1 MKLNGENIIQASRIQ
16 VWDALNDPGVLKETI
31 PGAQS
36 VDQSSD
42 DEFKAVVEIKIGPV
56 KAKFTCKIKLS
67 DVNPPNGYKII
78 GQGQGGAAGFAKGSA
93 VVSLTELDPETTKLV
108 YEVDAQVGGK
118 LAQVGQRLIQSASKS
133 LADQFFNNLQEYFN
147 GDSNDTEDKQPAPE
161 LGGPARNV
169 FFFNSQRKRI
179 IFALIVFL
187 LSFIY
192 FYNNLL

>member
-56 KAKFTCKIKLS
+56 KAKFTGKINLS

-93 VVSLTELDPETTKLV
+93 VVTLTELDPETTKLV

-147 GDSNDTEDKQPAPE
+147 GDSDDIEDKQPAPE
-161 LGGPARNV
+161 LGAPARNV

-179 IFALIVFL
+179 IFALVVFL

-192 FYNNLL
+192 FYNN

>member
-16 VWDALNDPGVLKETI
+16 VWDALNDPSVLKETI

-56 KAKFTCKIKLS
+56 KAKFTGKINLS

-147 GDSNDTEDKQPAPE
+147 GDSNDIEDKQPAPE
-161 LGGPARNV
+161 LGAPVRNV

-192 FYNNLL
+192 FYNN

>member
-16 VWDALNDPGVLKETI
+16 VWDALNDPSVLKETI

-56 KAKFTCKIKLS
+56 KAKFTGKINLS

-108 YEVDAQVGGK
+108 YDVDAQVGGK

-147 GDSNDTEDKQPAPE
+147 GDSNDIEDKQPAPE
-161 LGGPARNV
+161 LGAPARNV

-192 FYNNLL
+192 FYNN

>member
-56 KAKFTCKIKLS
+56 KAKVTGKINLS

-93 VVSLTELDPETTKLV
+93 VVTLAELDPETTKLV

-147 GDSNDTEDKQPAPE
+147 GDSDDIEDKQPAPE
-161 LGGPARNV
+161 LGPPARNV

-179 IFALIVFL
+179 IFALVVFL

-192 FYNNLL
+192 FYNN

>member
-1 MKLNGENIIQASRIQ
+1 MKLNGENIIQASRVQ

-31 PGAQS
+31 PGAQT

-56 KAKFTCKIKLS
+56 KAKFTGKINLS

-93 VVSLTELDPETTKLV
+93 VVTLTELDPETTKLV

-147 GDSNDTEDKQPAPE
+147 GDSDDIEDKQPAPE
-161 LGGPARNV
+161 LGPPARNV

-179 IFALIVFL
+179 IFALVVFL

-192 FYNNLL
+192 FYNN

>member
-16 VWDALNDPGVLKETI
+16 VWEALNDPAVLKETI

-36 VDQSSD
+36 VEQSSD
-42 DEFKAVVEIKIGPV
+42 DEFKAAVEIKIGPV
-56 KAKFTCKIKLS
+56 KAKFTGKINLS
-67 DVNPPNGYKII
+67 DVNPPNGYKIM

-93 VVSLTELDPETTKLV
+93 VVSLTELDPKTTKLN

-133 LADQFFNNLQEYFN
+133 LADQFFKNLQEYFN
-147 GDSNDTEDKQPAPE
+147 SDNTHIEEEQPAIE
-161 LGGPARNV
+161 AGKSSRNV
-169 FFFNSQRKRI
+169 FFFNTQRKRI

-187 LSFIY
+187 LSFVY
-192 FYNNLL
+192 FYNN

>member
-56 KAKFTCKIKLS
+56 KAKFTGKINLS

-147 GDSNDTEDKQPAPE
+147 GDSNDIEDKQPAPE
-161 LGGPARNV
+161 LGAPARNV

-192 FYNNLL
+192 FYNN

>member
-16 VWDALNDPGVLKETI
+16 VWDALNDPGILKETI

-56 KAKFTCKIKLS
+56 KAKFTGKINLS

-147 GDSNDTEDKQPAPE
+147 GDSNDIEDKQPAPE
-161 LGGPARNV
+161 LGAPARNV

-192 FYNNLL
+192 FYNN

>member
-1 MKLNGENIIQASRIQ
+1 MKLNGENIIQASRVE
-16 VWDALNDPGVLKETI
+16 VWDALNDPAVLKETI

-36 VDQSSD
+36 VEQSSD
-42 DEFKAVVEIKIGPV
+42 DEFKAAVEIKIGPV
-56 KAKFTCKIKLS
+56 KAKFTGKINLT

-93 VVSLTELDPETTKLV
+93 VVSLTELNPETTKLN

-147 GDSNDTEDKQPAPE
+147 SDSAHIEEKQPVTGDE
-161 LGGPARNV
+161 VSSRNV
-169 FFFNSQRKRI
+169 FFFNSQRKKI
-179 IFALIVFL
+179 I
-187 LSFIY
+187 S
-192 FYNNLL
+192 

>member
-56 KAKFTCKIKLS
+56 KAKFTGKINLS

-93 VVSLTELDPETTKLV
+93 VVTLTELDPETTKLV

-118 LAQVGQRLIQSASKS
+118 RAQVGQRLIQSASKS

-147 GDSNDTEDKQPAPE
+147 GDSDDIEDKQPAPE
-161 LGGPARNV
+161 LGPPARNV

-179 IFALIVFL
+179 IFALVVFL

-192 FYNNLL
+192 FYNN

>member
-1 MKLNGENIIQASRIQ
+1 MKLNGENIIQASRMQ
-16 VWDALNDPGVLKETI
+16 VWEALNDPTVLKETI

-36 VDQSSD
+36 VEQSAD
-42 DEFKAVVEIKIGPV
+42 DEFKAAVEIKIGPV
-56 KAKFTCKIKLS
+56 KAKFNGKINLS
-67 DVNPPNGYKII
+67 DVNPPNGYKIV

-93 VVSLTELDPETTKLV
+93 VVSLTELDPETTKLN

-147 GDSNDTEDKQPAPE
+147 SDSTPIDEEQPVIEA
-161 LGGPARNV
+161 GKSSRNV
-169 FFFNSQRKRI
+169 FFFNTQRKRI

-187 LSFIY
+187 LSFVY
-192 FYNNLL
+192 FYNN

>member
-56 KAKFTCKIKLS
+56 KAKFTGKINLS

-147 GDSNDTEDKQPAPE
+147 GDSNDIEDKQPAPE
-161 LGGPARNV
+161 LGPPARNV

-192 FYNNLL
+192 FYNN

>member
-1 MKLNGENIIQASRIQ
+1 MKLNGENIIQASRMQ
-16 VWDALNDPGVLKETI
+16 VWEALNDPAVLKETI

-36 VDQSSD
+36 VEQSAD
-42 DEFKAVVEIKIGPV
+42 DEFKAAVEIKIGPV
-56 KAKFTCKIKLS
+56 KAKFTGKINLS
-67 DVNPPNGYKII
+67 DVNPPNGYKIV

-93 VVSLTELDPETTKLV
+93 VVSLTELDPETTKLN

-147 GDSNDTEDKQPAPE
+147 SDSTPIDEEQPVIEA
-161 LGGPARNV
+161 GKSSRNV
-169 FFFNSQRKRI
+169 FFFNTQRKRI

-187 LSFIY
+187 LSFVY
-192 FYNNLL
+192 FYNN

>member
-1 MKLNGENIIQASRIQ
+1 MKLNGENIIQASRMQ
-16 VWDALNDPGVLKETI
+16 VWEALNDPAVLKETI

-36 VDQSSD
+36 VEQSSD
-42 DEFKAVVEIKIGPV
+42 DEFKAAVEIKIGPV
-56 KAKFTCKIKLS
+56 KAKFTGKINLS
-67 DVNPPNGYKII
+67 DVNPPNGYKIV

-93 VVSLTELDPETTKLV
+93 VVSLTELDQETTKLN

-147 GDSNDTEDKQPAPE
+147 SDSTHIDEEQPVIEA
-161 LGGPARNV
+161 GKSSRNV
-169 FFFNSQRKRI
+169 FFFNTQRKRI

-187 LSFIY
+187 LSFVY
-192 FYNNLL
+192 FYNN

>member
-1 MKLNGENIIQASRIQ
+1 MKLNGENIIQASRMQ
-16 VWDALNDPGVLKETI
+16 VWEALNDPTVLKETI

-36 VDQSSD
+36 VEQSAD
-42 DEFKAVVEIKIGPV
+42 DEFKAAVEIKIGPV
-56 KAKFTCKIKLS
+56 KAKFTGKINLS
-67 DVNPPNGYKII
+67 DVNPPNGYKIV

-93 VVSLTELDPETTKLV
+93 VVSLTELDPETTKLN

-147 GDSNDTEDKQPAPE
+147 SDSTPIDEEQPVIEA
-161 LGGPARNV
+161 GKSSRNV
-169 FFFNSQRKRI
+169 FFFNTQRKRI

-187 LSFIY
+187 LSFVY
-192 FYNNLL
+192 FYNN

>member
-56 KAKFTCKIKLS
+56 KAKFTGKINLS

-93 VVSLTELDPETTKLV
+93 VVTLTELDPETTKLV

-147 GDSNDTEDKQPAPE
+147 GDSDDIEDKQPAPE
-161 LGGPARNV
+161 LGPPARNV

-179 IFALIVFL
+179 IFALVVFL

-192 FYNNLL
+192 FYNN